1 MEIVE
6 ICKQAIRNKKLGNF
20 SAGESSDAIRNKLI
34 EMNGGS
40 TKVNIKTFHRGTPMF
55 SLVEDI
61 LPDII
66 NDGIANN
73 QELAALVDYRN
84 IAAGDQ
90 NEFLLPAGSHF
101 IVRDT
106 AAGIYGVRRQ
116 KISDKQTVSV
126 PTKVKFVRIY
136 DDLERFLSGR
146 VDFSELIDKIS
157 SDYIR
162 QVYEDA
168 YVCLSNVS
176 ANTTGMSSEYV
187 IGGTFNEDNLRTL
200 IAHVEAENPGSQ
212 VKILGTKIALSKIK
226 TASADSSNAKN
237 DLYDLGYYGKF
248 YGTDMLWMAN
258 AHKADGKTFVLSDS
272 KIFVIASA
280 DRPIKVVNEGDGVM
294 FERQAADNADATQE
308 YSYGQAVGV
317 AFAPSTK
324 MGICNIG

>member
-20 SAGESSDAIRNKLI
+20 SASDSSDAIRKALL

-55 SLVEDI
+55 SLVEEL
-61 LPDII
+61 LPEII

-73 QELAALVDYRN
+73 TELSALVDYRN
-84 IAAGDQ
+84 IADGDQ
-90 NEFLLPAGSHF
+90 NEFILPAGSHF

-116 KISDKQTVSV
+116 KIADRQTVSV
-126 PTKVKFVRIY
+126 PTKVKFVRVY
-136 DDLERFLSGR
+136 DDLERFLAGR
-146 VDFSELIDKIS
+146 VDFAELIDMIS
-157 SDYIR
+157 SDFIR

-168 YVCLSNVS
+168 YVCLSNVT

-200 IAHVEAENPGSQ
+200 IAHVEAENPGKQ
-212 VKILGTKIALSKIK
+212 VKIIGTKIALSKIK
-226 TASADSSNAKN
+226 TASSDASNAKN
-237 DLYDLGYYGKF
+237 DLYDLGYYGRF
-248 YGTDMLWMAN
+248 YGTDMVWMAN

-272 KIFVIASA
+272 KIFIVAST
-280 DRPIKVVNEGDGVM
+280 DKPLKVVNEGDGVM
-294 FERQAADNADATQE
+294 FEKQASDNADATQE
-308 YSYGQAVGV
+308 FSYGQAVGV